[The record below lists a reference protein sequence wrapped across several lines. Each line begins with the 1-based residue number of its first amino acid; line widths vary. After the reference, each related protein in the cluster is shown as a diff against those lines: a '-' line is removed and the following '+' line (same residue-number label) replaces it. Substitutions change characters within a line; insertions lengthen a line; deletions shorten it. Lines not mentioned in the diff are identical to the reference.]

1 MPTQRDE
8 GNATW
13 ARAPTDG
20 EEARRQ
26 TPEEA
31 QQILLDRNERR
42 TLEMAR
48 RLSRGARHLTWA
60 SAAGSKANSRP
71 GEQERDP
78 SWGRSQAEG
87 QRAGLKLDAASA
99 SGRANSLTEN
109 REDVAASD
117 GWTQGS
123 SDAARAWRGTIAAG
137 GRAGNDTGRCL
148 RRPDQPR
155 TRAGRTAAGG

>member
-123 SDAARAWRGTIAAG
+123 QRCGQGMARDDSR
-137 GRAGNDTGRCL
+137 
-148 RRPDQPR
+148 RRPSRERHR
-155 TRAGRTAAGG
+155 TMPTTAGPT